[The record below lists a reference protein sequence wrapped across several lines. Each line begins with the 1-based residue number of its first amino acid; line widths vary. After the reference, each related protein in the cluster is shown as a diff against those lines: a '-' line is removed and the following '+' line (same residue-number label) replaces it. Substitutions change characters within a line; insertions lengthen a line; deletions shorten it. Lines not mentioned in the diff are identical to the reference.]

1 MWWVMTQFFCETEF
15 LIISLG
21 FHPLALADLGS
32 SEEDENADND
42 KVQKDA
48 ARKFLVKEGVQS
60 HRWSS
65 WDLPGWC
72 SWKPCWKDRVFSSWQ
87 SRCSSSS
94 LSALHTI
101 HTVRLCIKTHV
112 LTNICPLL
120 LTGRVALLSGNLTA
134 SYMRVMTACRAGWH
148 NSETP
153 DREVTI
159 SRGFP
164 FCFKCVWPLPQ
175 QLNVS
180 KCSFWNLLLFNS
192 PHFYINPESEGLTN
206 LKVSQ
211 ERPRKQPILVC
222 QWLDPLMSF
231 ALSLHNHTV

>member
-1 MWWVMTQFFCETEF
+1 MPESPAEKTDC
-15 LIISLG
+15 S
-21 FHPLALADLGS
+21 A
-32 SEEDENADND
+32 ADNPG
-42 KVQKDA
+42 A
-48 ARKFLVKEGVQS
+48 A
-60 HRWSS
+60 HPAP
-65 WDLPGWC
+65 LP
-72 SWKPCWKDRVFSSWQ
+72 STLYI
-87 SRCSSSS
+87 
-94 LSALHTI
+94 LSMF
-101 HTVRLCIKTHV
+101 KTRV

-120 LTGRVALLSGNLTA
+120 LTGRVALLSGNLT
-134 SYMRVMTACRAGWH
+134 SSCMRVMTACRAGWH

-180 KCSFWNLLLFNS
+180 KCSFWNLLLFHS

-222 QWLDPLMSF
+222 KWLDPLMSF
-231 ALSLHNHTV
+231 ALSLHNHMV